1 MKKALSLLIGILTL
15 VAATFATGILARL
28 LWELFMLGWNLLS

>member
-15 VAATFATGILARL
+15 VAATFAMGILARL
-28 LWELFMLGWNLLS
+28 LWELFLLGWNLLR

>member
-1 MKKALSLLIGILTL
+1 MKKSLSLLIGVITL

-28 LWELFMLGWNLLS
+28 LWELFMLGWNLL

>member
-1 MKKALSLLIGILTL
+1 MKKSLSLLIGVITL

-28 LWELFMLGWNLLS
+28 LWELFLLGWNLLR